1 MPVAIPAASLSPDPL
16 SFDAQATTL
25 AASAVAAVIDA
36 GAKILVAEPWR
47 AGRIMAGAEE
57 MTFDELSAQFARRRR
72 APFADLNRAI
82 AFAQLGRALA
92 SPSFRRAWD
101 ARRSGQE

>member
-1 MPVAIPAASLSPDPL
+1 MPVAIPAASLDPDPIPL
-16 SFDAQATTL
+16 DTQATTF

-36 GAKILVAEPWR
+36 GAKVLVAEPWR
-47 AGRIMAGAEE
+47 AERIIGGAED
-57 MTFDELSAQFARRRR
+57 MTFHELSAQFPRRR

-92 SPSFRRAWD
+92 SPSFRSAWD